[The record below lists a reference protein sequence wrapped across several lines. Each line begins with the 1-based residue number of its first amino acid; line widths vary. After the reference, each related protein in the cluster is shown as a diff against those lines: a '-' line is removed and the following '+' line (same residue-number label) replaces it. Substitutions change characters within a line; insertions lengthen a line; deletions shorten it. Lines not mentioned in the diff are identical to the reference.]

1 MRDELKKF
9 NEATDAGKKLYSAV
23 FGKSISDLQRECDQE
38 LLFDE
43 YEKSPESINGEFEFI
58 DDKLIITFDYTIPST
73 DPRNPWKYT
82 RETRTVTFTKDE
94 YINNMRL
101 FHLLS
106 YWHMSL
112 NQLFIGRSDFEF
124 VEELKKRMIRQ

>member
-23 FGKSISDLQRECDQE
+23 FGKSISDLQREYDQE

-58 DDKLIITFDYTIPST
+58 DDKLIITFDHTIPST

-82 RETRTVTFTKDE
+82 CETRTATFTKDE

-106 YWHMSL
+106 YWHMLL
-112 NQLFIGRSDFEF
+112 NQSFIGRSDFEF
-124 VEELKKRMIRQ
+124 AEELKRRMIRQ

>member
-23 FGKSISDLQRECDQE
+23 FGKSISDLQREYDQE

-43 YEKSPESINGEFEFI
+43 YEKSPGSIKGEFEFI
-58 DDKLIITFDYTIPST
+58 DDKLIIIFDRTIPST

-82 RETRTVTFTKDE
+82 CETRTVTFTKDE

-106 YWHMSL
+106 YWHMSS
-112 NQLFIGRSDFEF
+112 NPLFIGRSDFEF
-124 VEELKKRMIRQ
+124 AEELKKRMMRQ

>member
-9 NEATDAGKKLYSAV
+9 NEATDAEKELYSAV
-23 FGKSISDLQRECDQE
+23 FGKSISDLQREYDQE

-43 YEKSPESINGEFEFI
+43 FEKSPGSITGEFQFI
-58 DDKLIITFDYTIPST
+58 DEKLIITFDHTILST
-73 DPRNPWKYT
+73 DSRNLWKYT
-82 RETRTVTFTKDE
+82 CETRTVAFTKDE

-112 NQLFIGRSDFEF
+112 KPSFIERSDFEY
-124 VEELKKRMIRQ
+124 VEELKKRMMRK